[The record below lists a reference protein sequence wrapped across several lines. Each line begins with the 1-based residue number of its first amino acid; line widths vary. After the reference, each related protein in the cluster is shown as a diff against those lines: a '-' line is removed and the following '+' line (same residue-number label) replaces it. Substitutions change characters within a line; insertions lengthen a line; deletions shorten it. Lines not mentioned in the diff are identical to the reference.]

1 MAKLITGIDH
11 LGVVGTDM
19 AANQAAYER
28 LGFMV
33 TEPRPL
39 MGKDA
44 EGNDIEL
51 GQHSQHFVFG
61 TTYVEL
67 TGIVDAKKGSHV
79 EAFLERY
86 EGLHILC
93 LAASDADA
101 AKTALRADGIAAPDV
116 MDSARFVYYGDTGT
130 ARFRWHPLP
139 QDNTPEGLVCVVQHV
154 TPELVFQEVVRN
166 HPNGAQAVIE
176 VTLCSE
182 TPDVAAA
189 TYQKI
194 LQVPP
199 TDGPFGKVLDCGEGR
214 LTIVDPTGL
223 AAMYPGTQAPAMPS
237 LPAFTVGVADLAH
250 TAMYLRGAGVPF
262 HEDTDRLWV
271 EPGYAGG
278 SVVAFSDLG

>member
-67 TGIVDAKKGSHV
+67 TGIVDAKKDSHV

-130 ARFRWHPLP
+130 ARFRWYPLP

>member
-1 MAKLITGIDH
+1 MTKAITGIDH
-11 LGVVGTDM
+11 LGVVGADM

-39 MGKDA
+39 MGNDA
-44 EGNDIEL
+44 GGNDVEL

-67 TGIVDAKKGSHV
+67 TGIIDPKKGNHV
-79 EAFLERY
+79 EDFLKRY

-93 LAASDADA
+93 LAAADADA
-101 AKTALRADGIAAPDV
+101 AKTALHADGIAAPDV
-116 MDSARFVYYGDTGT
+116 MDSARFVYYGNTGT
-130 ARFRWHPLP
+130 ARFRWFPIP
-139 QDNTPEGLVCVVQHV
+139 QDNTPEGLICVVEHV
-154 TPELVFQEVVRN
+154 NPELVFQDVVRG

-182 TPDVAAA
+182 TPDDTAA
-189 TYQKI
+189 TYQRI

-199 TDGPFGKVLDCGEGR
+199 TEGPFGQVLDCGEAR
-214 LTIVDPTGL
+214 LTIVNPSGL
-223 AAMYPGTQAPAMPS
+223 AAMYPGTQPPALPS

-271 EPGYAGG
+271 EPRYGGG
-278 SVVAFSDLG
+278 SVVAFSALD